1 MSDYKR
7 GHRAECNLIRD
18 PIDNYLEH
26 KDEIEKVISA
36 FTSQCIHTQV
46 NQTFYV
52 SSSYR
57 KGE

>member
-7 GHRAECNLIRD
+7 GHRAECNLISD

-36 FTSQCIHTQV
+36 FTPQDIHKQV
-46 NQTFYV
+46 NQTFYA
-52 SSSYR
+52 SSSLE
-57 KGE
+57 GE